1 MGSTPISLSASR
13 GAAILGVS
21 KYRSPLQAWL
31 EIMESM
37 KPGFCDGNGFL
48 TPVRKDPWAEPHD
61 PKLASLRWGLAFEDA
76 ICELVGGITD
86 REAAFACPD
95 DDFITCHIDGLK
107 KDVPGKPPGI
117 RLQEN
122 KTAMEM
128 AYKMGWGDPGT
139 EMIPIDYTTQIN
151 HQMMCTGITEADV
164 NVLVFPKAPAEWE
177 KQGYR
182 VRIGGLMQNEISHF
196 CHILKTTDNPNTF
209 EEQFNGIY
217 QWAKNLGGMGYFHKY
232 HVIANPA
239 AQKEMLDR
247 YREFWHVNVEKEIP
261 PPVQGYNDIKWLIAS
276 PEGEL
281 EASQEIK
288 EAWSEYIDIDMEI
301 DSMVKRKEE
310 IKDIFAGWTARELA
324 SKKIR
329 EGAEKGKLNVYA
341 GARKLFSISRPK
353 PGIRVSGSTVS
364 TIKEDSPEQYE
375 RMKKTSFADILGDI
389 SLTEKQAE
397 KKDELDKFLG
407 KLKLTKLLSSK
418 NIMSQIEKAEPELY
432 KTFFEHGIITETEPT
447 SRLNIN
453 KPKE

>member
-1 MGSTPISLSASR
+1 MGSTPVGISASR
-13 GAAILGVS
+13 GAAVLGLS
-21 KYRSPLQAWL
+21 KYKTPLVAWL
-31 EIMESM
+31 EIMEQL
-37 KPGFCDGNGFL
+37 KPGFCNANGFL
-48 TPVRKDPWAEPHD
+48 KPERIDPWEVPLN
-61 PKLASLRWGLAFEDA
+61 PKHASLRWGLAMEDS
-76 ICELVGGITD
+76 ICSLVGGITD

-95 DDFITCHIDGLK
+95 DEFITCHIDGLK

-139 EMIPIDYTTQIN
+139 EMIPIDYTTQVN

-177 KQGYR
+177 KQGYLVNMDGR
-182 VRIGGLMQNEISHF
+182 VYDKNGLVHDEIFGFAHKLK
-196 CHILKTTDNPNTF
+196 IL
-209 EEQFNGIY
+209 
-217 QWAKNLGGMGYFHKY
+217 GYFHKY
-232 HVIANPA
+232 HVTANPV
-239 AQKEMLDR
+239 AQKEMLNR

-288 EAWSEYIDIDMEI
+288 EAWSEYIDIDLEI

-364 TIKEDSPEQYE
+364 TIKEDSPELYE